1 MSTRKSHI
9 IITGEFSFPY
19 GMAAGRYVFLMTKG
33 LVVQGADLFV
43 LPLKATELQD
53 DIRNHIAFGCIDGI
67 NFKYATGS
75 SIWKP
80 NLFRRVLLASYAELN
95 SIFTVST
102 RALMGKLDTLLYYGG
117 SAYQFKKFSLLS
129 KLFKYK
135 LIAHIVEWD
144 PELPGAT
151 TKQQK
156 AALNFFQSVLKFSD
170 GIVVIS
176 NFLEGQIAKQNHKC
190 IPVFKLPI
198 LVDTD
203 AWIDNETITFDK
215 PYILY
220 CANLESYIEDVFFI
234 LRSFADLNDKN
245 INIKMIGYA
254 GESAL
259 KEINKEIKKLN
270 IEDRV
275 TISSKFV
282 DEKQLYKLF
291 ASANVL
297 LAPMHDNNRSAA
309 RFPLKIADYLMSG
322 RPVVSSHIGEVAA
335 TLKDGVS
342 AFLAKPDDSTDFTK
356 KIEIALTHPNS
367 LQIALSGREIAM
379 KNFDY
384 KINGKRLLEFI
395 HSIS

>member
-1 MSTRKSHI
+1 MIS
-9 IITGEFSFPY
+9 GEFSFPY

-33 LVVQGADLFV
+33 LVVQGADVFV
-43 LPLKATELQD
+43 VPLKSTEMQD
-53 DIRNHIAFGCIDGI
+53 DIRNHIASGCIDGI

-80 NLFRRVLLASYAELN
+80 NLFRRVFLALYAEFN

-117 SAYQFKKFSLLS
+117 STYQFRKFSLLA
-129 KLFKYK
+129 KVFKYK

-144 PELPGAT
+144 PELAGAT
-151 TKQQK
+151 IKQQQ

-176 NFLEGQIAKQNHKC
+176 NFLEEKIAKENYKS
-190 IPVFKLPI
+190 IPVFRLPI
-198 LVDTD
+198 LVDTG
-203 AWIDNETITFDK
+203 AWIDKEIITFDN

-234 LRSFADLNDKN
+234 LRSFADLKDKS
-245 INIKMIGYA
+245 INLEMIGYA
-254 GESAL
+254 GEGAL
-259 KEINKEIKKLN
+259 TEINKEIKKLK
-270 IEDRV
+270 IEGRV
-275 TISSKFV
+275 MITSKFV
-282 DEKQLYKLF
+282 DQKQLYELF
-291 ASANVL
+291 ASAAVL
-297 LAPMHDNNRSAA
+297 LAPMRDNNRSAA

-342 AFLAKPDDSTDFTK
+342 AFLAKADDLADFTK
-356 KIEIALTHPNS
+356 KMEIALTHPNK
-367 LQIALSGREIAM
+367 LQIALNGREIAM

-384 KINGKRLLEFI
+384 KMNGKRLLEFI
-395 HSIS
+395 HSIN